1 MRKLEKC
8 PACKTRSEKSKSSCL
23 LVSEHIGKYNM
34 VDSSIFDVDGSGME
48 AIYADK
54 GYFQ

>member
-34 VDSSIFDVDGSGME
+34 VDSSIFDGYDGETHAVQMCHTWT
-48 AIYADK
+48 
-54 GYFQ
+54 Q